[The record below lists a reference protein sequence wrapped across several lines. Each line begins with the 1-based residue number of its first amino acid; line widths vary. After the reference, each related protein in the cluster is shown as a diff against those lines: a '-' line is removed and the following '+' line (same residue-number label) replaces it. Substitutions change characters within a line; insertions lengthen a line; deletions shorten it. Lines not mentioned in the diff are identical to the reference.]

1 MCHFAPGA
9 DAAEVRSAASCMVIM
24 GHGVLSECLVTPAGD
39 AARLLRMLR
48 LSMYAIATAIL
59 LPVVDR

>member
-1 MCHFAPGA
+1 
-9 DAAEVRSAASCMVIM
+9 MVIM